1 MMTGEEYRKSVV
13 DGRRTF
19 FEGEEVPDVNAHRIL
34 GIGATTVAEAYD
46 KFHNPDPG
54 AVNPLLSAP
63 KTLDDLR
70 ERTSILSAAHDTL
83 TTTTYQSLATL
94 LTAAPT
100 VAQTRPEYVERMMHF
115 HDRCLVEDWRVTEC
129 ITDAKGNRGL
139 PPSRQPDPD
148 SFVRVIERKSD
159 GIIINGAKLHI
170 TGASFGHYLMV
181 MPTKNMKAGE
191 EDYAVAAA
199 VPVNAPGVKI
209 INTTPAPRGEE
220 TRQFPF
226 SRGHV
231 MPDGFVILDNVFV
244 PYENVFLDGEGSYAA
259 TFAHSL
265 GLWERL
271 GSTAAM
277 ADLADTLVG
286 LAQLIAEANGNAG
299 IPHIKDKIAEMI
311 INATMIRGC
320 LEAAMAHSRI
330 TPDGFIF
337 PDELYTNAAK
347 YHGAIN
353 FHIMVRSLHDIGGG
367 AIVTAPSVADL
378 ENTELRPFIQKYMAT
393 DTKNGEWRTLL
404 FHGIRDLT
412 ADSYGGWHLVTELQ
426 AGGGLFAQ
434 RTVTR
439 KHYDMD
445 KAKTMA
451 LQQIGLDP
459 SMAPQ

>member
-1 MMTGEEYRKSVV
+1 
-13 DGRRTF
+13 
-19 FEGEEVPDVNAHRIL
+19 
-34 GIGATTVAEAYD
+34 
-46 KFHNPDPG
+46 
-54 AVNPLLSAP
+54 
-63 KTLDDLR
+63 
-70 ERTSILSAAHDTL
+70 
-83 TTTTYQSLATL
+83 
-94 LTAAPT
+94 
-100 VAQTRPEYVERMMHF
+100 
-115 HDRCLVEDWRVTEC
+115 
-129 ITDAKGNRGL
+129 
-139 PPSRQPDPD
+139 
-148 SFVRVIERKSD
+148 
-159 GIIINGAKLHI
+159 
-170 TGASFGHYLMV
+170 MV
-181 MPTKNMKAGE
+181 MPTKNMKDGE

-226 SRGHV
+226 SRHHV
-231 MPDGFVILDNVFV
+231 MPDGFVILDDVFV
-244 PYENVFLDGEGSYAA
+244 PSENVFLDGEGAYAA

-271 GSTAAM
+271 GSTAGM

-337 PDELYTNAAK
+337 PDELFTNAAK

-353 FHIMVRSLHDIGGG
+353 FHTMVRHLHDIGGG
-367 AIVTAPSVADL
+367 GIVTAPSVADL
-378 ENTELRPFIQKYMAT
+378 DHPELRPFIEKYMAT

-412 ADSYGGWHLVTELQ
+412 AESYGGWHLVTELQ

-445 KAKTMA
+445 KAKHLAMRR
-451 LQQIGLDP
+451 IGIDP
-459 SMAPQ
+459 TLAPVGTTRA